1 MNLAWML
8 PEEAFIWIEKNIPEG
23 SSILEFGSGHG
34 SVRLSKRFSVT
45 SIEHDPEWLGVA
57 SVDYIHA
64 PIVENPHATKAGEEG
79 WYDVSIV
86 MEQMPED
93 FDLVII
99 DGPPGVIGRTGILS
113 VVELLSK
120 ARWIIVDDVDR
131 EPESRLCKS
140 METIFECPSIKY
152 LCEIPRNDGS
162 ARSFSIFN
170 MGVTNE

>member
-8 PEEAFIWIEKNIPEG
+8 PEEAFIWIEENVPEG
-23 SSILEFGSGHG
+23 SSIIEFGSGHG

-64 PIVENPHATKAGEEG
+64 PIVQNPHATEAGEEG

-86 MEQMPED
+86 KEQMPEE

-99 DGPPGVIGRTGILS
+99 DGPPGFIGRTGVLS

-131 EPESRLCKS
+131 IPEATLSNRLAS
-140 METIFECPSIKY
+140 ALGYNMERFISTTLRP
-152 LCEIPRNDGS
+152 DGS
-162 ARSFSIFN
+162 ERAFSVIHSE
-170 MGVTNE
+170 VIE